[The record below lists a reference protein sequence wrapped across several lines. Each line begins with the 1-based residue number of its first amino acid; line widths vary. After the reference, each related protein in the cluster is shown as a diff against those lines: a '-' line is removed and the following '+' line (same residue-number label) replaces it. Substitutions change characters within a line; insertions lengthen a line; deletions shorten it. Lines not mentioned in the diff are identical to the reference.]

1 MSRPYTIK
9 DCLHRDPALSI
20 LIEKQGSDYFMA
32 VNTVKPSTATIYN
45 QAINNDN
52 WTAIATGLTD
62 VLEWRMSER
71 AGQDFYFA
79 FGAAPAT
86 YATAFGWVGGQQ
98 SIGAIYAKRKNAVAN
113 NIELLI
119 WTK

>member
-9 DCLHRDPALSI
+9 NALHRDPALSI
-20 LIEKQGSDYFMA
+20 LIEKVGSDYFMA
-32 VNTVKPSTATIYN
+32 VSAVKPSTATIYN

-79 FGAAPAT
+79 FEAAPT
-86 YATAFGWVGGQQ
+86 NYCTAFGWAGGQQ
-98 SIGAIYAKRKNAVAN
+98 SIGAIYAKRKNATVN
-113 NIELLI
+113 NLELLI

>member
-1 MSRPYTIK
+1 MSRPYTIQNG
-9 DCLHRDPALSI
+9 LHRDPALSI
-20 LIEKQGSDYFMA
+20 LIEKQGANYFMA
-32 VNTVKPSTATIYN
+32 VNSVKPSTAIIYN
-45 QAINNDN
+45 SAINNDN

-79 FGAAPAT
+79 FEAAPT
-86 YATAFGWVGGQQ
+86 DYCTAFGWVGGQHNI
-98 SIGAIYAKRKNAVAN
+98 SAIYAKRKNSTAN

-119 WTK
+119 WKV